1 MYVVYSLPSQIGAH
15 AQVAKSIFDNAGN
28 VVSLKPSTHCA
39 TAKNRFCF
47 CGEIHVRSRGHL
59 EHMKLGR
66 ALEEETWLQI

>member
-39 TAKNRFCF
+39 TAKTDFVLWGNSCQKQ
-47 CGEIHVRSRGHL
+47 GSS
-59 EHMKLGR
+59 
-66 ALEEETWLQI
+66 